1 LAIEEAL
8 MREKLLVYDPV
19 ADTAATEGKPLR
31 PVETLRA
38 GKMGLV
44 YSGHG
49 STEKFW
55 PVFEETLQAMYEP
68 VETHKLYKHST
79 WNPAPMEDMEELASK
94 IDYAIIGV
102 GA

>member
-1 LAIEEAL
+1 
-8 MREKLLVYDPV
+8 MGDGLLVFDPV
-19 ADTAATEGKPLR
+19 AEIAVTEAKPLR

-38 GKMGLV
+38 GRMGLV

-49 STEKFW
+49 STVKFW

-68 VETHKLYKHST
+68 AVVHKFYKHST
-79 WNPAPMEDMEELASK
+79 WNPAPMSDMEELASK
-94 IDYAIIGV
+94 IDYAVIGV

>member
-1 LAIEEAL
+1 
-8 MREKLLVYDPV
+8 MGDGLLVYDPV
-19 ADTAATEGKPLR
+19 AEIAVTEAKPLR

-38 GKMGLV
+38 GRMGLV

-49 STEKFW
+49 STVKFW

-68 VETHKLYKHST
+68 AAVHKFYKHST
-79 WNPAPMEDMEELASK
+79 WNPAPMSDMEELASK
-94 IDYAIIGV
+94 IDYAVIGV